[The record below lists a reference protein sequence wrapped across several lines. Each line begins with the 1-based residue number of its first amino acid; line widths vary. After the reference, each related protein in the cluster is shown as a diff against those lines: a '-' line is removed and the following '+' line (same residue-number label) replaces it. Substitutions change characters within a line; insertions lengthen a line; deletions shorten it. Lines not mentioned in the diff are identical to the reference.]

1 MVNWPVGRDLN
12 QRRIHLIGIGGA
24 GMSGAAALLLKLGAR
39 VSGSDATD
47 FAGVGELVGAGAR
60 VAIGHREEQL
70 FPETELVVISA
81 AIPESNPE
89 WIKARRLNIPVIKYA
104 QLLGL
109 LMGHRHGVAIA
120 GTHGKSTTTAM
131 TALIF
136 QSAGLDPSFVVG
148 AVSNQLGGSSAAG
161 GGPHFIVESCEFDR
175 SFLHLSP
182 QSAAILNVEADHL
195 DCFGEFEAV
204 VDAFSRFAA
213 LVPPSGFLVCN
224 ADDPVALRAGCASR
238 GRVES
243 CGFGPDADWRA
254 MNLRLEGGCFVF
266 DVLRRGVFHFHA
278 RLAIPG
284 RHNVANALAA
294 IAIAHDAGA
303 DIAAIQDALA
313 RFDGVQRRMT
323 FRGTARGVTLVDDYA
338 HHPTEIRAT
347 IHACRDRYAPRRTL
361 VVFQPHQYAR
371 TRYFMEDFA
380 TSFSE
385 ADEIIIPAIY
395 AAREP
400 GADAV
405 GGANELVQRIKDQG
419 GRARF
424 VASLHDAA
432 DLVASSVVDGDL
444 VMTMGAGDVWKVA
457 DELVERI
464 CGPDRNG
471 RPAGTPDL
479 VPVGR
484 AGEIPV
490 SAA

>member
-1 MVNWPVGRDLN
+1 MVNWPVERDLS
-12 QRRIHLIGIGGA
+12 QSKIHLIGIGGA

-39 VSGSDATD
+39 VSGSDATN
-47 FAGVGELVGAGAR
+47 FAGVGDLVTAGAR
-60 VAIGHREEQL
+60 VVIGHREEQL
-70 FPETELVVISA
+70 FPDTDLVVISA
-81 AIPESNPE
+81 AIPDSNPE
-89 WIKARRLNIPVIKYA
+89 LIKARRLEIPVIKYA

-109 LMGHRHGVAIA
+109 LMGHRQGVAIA

-161 GGPHFIVESCEFDR
+161 SGPHFIVESCEFDR

-213 LVPPSGFLVCN
+213 LVPPSGLLVCN

-238 GRVES
+238 GRVET
-243 CGFGPDADWRA
+243 CGFAPDADWRA
-254 MNLRLEGGCFVF
+254 VNLRLEGGCFLF
-266 DVLRRGVFHFHA
+266 DVVHRGDFMFDA
-278 RLAIPG
+278 QLAIPG
-284 RHNVANALAA
+284 RHNVSNALAA
-294 IAIAHDAGA
+294 IALAHDAGA
-303 DIAAIQDALA
+303 DMAAIRTGLSK
-313 RFDGVQRRMT
+313 FEGVQRRMT
-323 FRGTARGVTLVDDYA
+323 LRGTGGGVTLVDDYA

-347 IHACRDRYAPRRTL
+347 IHACRDRYSPRRTF

-371 TRYFMEDFA
+371 TCYFMDDFA
-380 TSFSE
+380 ASFAE

-405 GGANELVQRIKDQG
+405 GGANELVRRIKDQG
-419 GRARF
+419 GKARY

-432 DLVASSVVDGDL
+432 EWVAGSVVDGDL

-471 RPAGTPDL
+471 RPIGTPDL
-479 VPVGR
+479 VSAGR
-484 AGEIPV
+484 SGEVPV